1 MTFLISLEQV
11 PAATTVALGL
21 GIDEGDALMRLTRW
35 RLADEEPTVYAM
47 SHLPVRVVP
56 TLDPASVR
64 SPTFALH
71 TYLREHHTCAPTH
84 CRAQIF
90 PDVATEPVATPLGLA
105 VGTPTLRLHAQTV
118 HHVVGPVEFAID
130 WIRADRFSVELSS

>member
-21 GIDEGDALMRLTRW
+21 GIDEGDALMRLMRL
-35 RLADEEPTVYAM
+35 RLADEEPTVYSM

-64 SPTFALH
+64 SPTFAL
-71 TYLREHHTCAPTH
+71 
-84 CRAQIF
+84 RACLAAFISASGAGGKLIF
-90 PDVATEPVATPLGLA
+90 S
-105 VGTPTLRLHAQTV
+105 R
-118 HHVVGPVEFAID
+118 
-130 WIRADRFSVELSS
+130 WRSCC